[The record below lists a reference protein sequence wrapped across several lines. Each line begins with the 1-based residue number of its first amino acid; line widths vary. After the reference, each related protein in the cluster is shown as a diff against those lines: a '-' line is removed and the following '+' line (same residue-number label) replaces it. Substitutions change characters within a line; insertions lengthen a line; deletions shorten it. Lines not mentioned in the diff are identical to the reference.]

1 MMGQKKEKREPV
13 QMTHRR
19 VIINSKGDASLGCI
33 PSFLFRFPGHT
44 GEGDRFDIR
53 DFFLSWAPSGICHW
67 FATTLGIN
75 YHIQGFQEQKCHL
88 GKAGRVYSLGPDSS
102 INKYNFLSP

>member
-13 QMTHRR
+13 QMTHKRGGTPEDQR
-19 VIINSKGDASLGCI
+19 VIH
-33 PSFLFRFPGHT
+33 GHT

-88 GKAGRVYSLGPDSS
+88 GKAGRVYSLGPASS